1 MKQNESITFGQYIK
15 LHKAGSSIYSHL
27 PKSRVS
33 FDISRAAN
41 MRKCHQM
48 VRDNTPL
55 SPEQQSSYLSYAVCA
70 KSWDK
75 LTRRE
80 FDRLKEIYGEAVVKI
95 MMVDVNFAKW
105 LHNNSDMRNVIT
117 SGGACAL
124 ESIDTRALAI
134 LKQRNQKASL
144 IIPQYIK
151 EIALRAPTWTQVTG
165 ALIPR
170 YGLNIMYDETFPW
183 YLRMEDYGLQ
193 DAESVT
199 QQIYDG
205 IFQSVR
211 RYVRLFDPNSK
222 TISLPFTELNL
233 QSKGLIRKWSTIVE
247 PYLRAL
253 EKKYGL
259 EHYGHNSNDQLKA
272 WVMYT
277 YFGPEILSC
286 VKKYIEEKYPA
297 LYKEYNVNKAT
308 IHIRGK
314 QIDHLDTER
323 SNAWMHSVILKQKDS
338 KLLLDRKKSLLT
350 PFHCQEVAQLQW
362 LFEHGHS
369 LQSGLAGFL
378 DSNYQGRLLHEE
390 SVHPRAIF
398 KEKISGNLSSK
409 FFDSPLRLNSHNVAE
424 TVQFL
429 ERFKQL
435 NSISISKNFLLEFQ
449 HIKRKAENINRKI
462 AVLEDFIS
470 VFVLIEKFFNVKS
483 KNKTSPQ
490 MLDILPVSIK
500 ILTKMKKI
508 CIKRFNNDA
517 YLKRKLGLSDTQ
529 SIDVATYIKDFFDT
543 LQKGRKG
550 KTTINVSKYIMFI
563 KFVQEKSP
571 LIVKQSQQRMLKLIK
586 EKNITDKTSQELM
599 TTVSDNIIYR
609 DIDEL
614 ATYTNILPLNEN
626 YFVTYMQQLL
636 FIKSVRDAYI
646 DMEKIESSR
655 KILKNEKEERIVE
668 IIQKIFPVIED
679 SIRFIMLGGDYPW
692 DSRFKY
698 QYGVS

>member
-1 MKQNESITFGQYIK
+1 MKQNESITFGQFLK
-15 LHKAGSSIYSHL
+15 LQKAAASIYSHQ

-33 FDISRAAN
+33 FDISRADH
-41 MRKCHQM
+41 MRKCHQLM
-48 VRDNTPL
+48 RNHAPISAD
-55 SPEQQSSYLSYAVCA
+55 QQSSYLAYAVNV
-70 KSWDK
+70 KGWNK

-80 FDRLKEIYGEAVVKI
+80 FDRLRELYGEAVVKI
-95 MMVDVNFAKW
+95 MLIDINFTKW
-105 LHNNSDMRNVIT
+105 LHTNSDMRNIIT
-117 SGGACAL
+117 TGGACAL

-134 LKQRNQKASL
+134 LKQRNQNAAT

-151 EIALRAPTWTQVTG
+151 EITLRAPTWTQVTG

-199 QQIYDG
+199 QRVYDG
-205 IFQSVR
+205 IFNAVR

-233 QSKGLIRKWSTIVE
+233 QSKGLIQKWSTIVE

-259 EHYGHNSNDQLKA
+259 ENGNHHSDDQLKA

-286 VKKYIEEKYPA
+286 VKNYIEEKYPA
-297 LYKEYNVNKAT
+297 LYKEFNLNKAT

-323 SNAWMHSVILKQKDS
+323 SNAWMHPIILKQKDS
-338 KLLLDRKKSLLT
+338 KQLLDRKKLLLT

-362 LFEHGHS
+362 LFDHGHT

-378 DSNYQGRLLHEE
+378 DSNFQGRLLHEE
-390 SVHPRAIF
+390 SAYPRSIF
-398 KEKISGNLSSK
+398 KKKLLENLTNEYY
-409 FFDSPLRLNSHNVAE
+409 DSPLRLHSHNVEE
-424 TVQFL
+424 TIQFL
-429 ERFKQL
+429 GRFKQL
-435 NSISISKNFLLEFQ
+435 SSISISKNILLEFQ
-449 HIKRKAENINRKI
+449 NIKRRVENINRKI
-462 AVLEDFIS
+462 SVLEDFIS
-470 VFVLIEKFFNVKS
+470 VFILIEKCFCIESGNNSHIWMIKS
-483 KNKTSPQ
+483 
-490 MLDILPVSIK
+490 LSISSK

-508 CIKRFNNDA
+508 CIKRFRNDA
-517 YLKRKLGLSDTQ
+517 YLKRKLGISDTQ
-529 SIDVATYIKDFFDT
+529 SIDVEAYIKDFFDT
-543 LQKGRKG
+543 LQKDTKG

-563 KFVQEKSP
+563 KFVQEQSP
-571 LIVKQSQQRMLKLIK
+571 LIVRQSQQRVSKLIT
-586 EKNITDKTSQELM
+586 EKNNADKAAQELM
-599 TTVSDNIIYR
+599 TTVSDNIVYSN
-609 DIDEL
+609 IDEL
-614 ATYTNILPLNEN
+614 ASYTNILPLNDN
-626 YFVTYMQQLL
+626 YFITYMQQLL

-646 DMEKIESSR
+646 DMEKIESS
-655 KILKNEKEERIVE
+655 KKMSKNEKEERIVE
-668 IIQKIFPVIED
+668 IIQKIFPVIENC
-679 SIRFIMLGGDYPW
+679 IRFIMLGGDYPW

-698 QYGVS
+698 QYSSS